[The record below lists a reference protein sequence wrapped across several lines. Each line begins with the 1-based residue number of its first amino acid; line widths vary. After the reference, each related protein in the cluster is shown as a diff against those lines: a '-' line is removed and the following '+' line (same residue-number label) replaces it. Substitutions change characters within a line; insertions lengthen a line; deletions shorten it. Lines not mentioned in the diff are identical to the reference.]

1 MSASSKPGSNAGRHT
16 SNSARR
22 SLLSA
27 MTPWPRSSSLTGQWR
42 AREGHT
48 MRRALTAIALVALV
62 GLATVAAGA
71 ALQPFKTLFIW
82 EVCR

>member
-1 MSASSKPGSNAGRHT
+1 M
-16 SNSARR
+16 
-22 SLLSA
+22 
-27 MTPWPRSSSLTGQWR
+27 TGQWR